1 MNTKRLLPSRF
12 FHCGNKK
19 LAPWVNNSDSKQHWL
34 MQQLLKICSDC
45 QLSRVA
51 VQFGTKLF
59 ILFAFAQAVLPS
71 LTAVGGGMMKNHSDR
86 RFQNVDTLWCRRP
99 TLWTWWR
106 DYRSLYPLPS
116 ENYLLRSRRGPTTH
130 NKGNLRLSP
139 FSLTPSELN
148 PIYIQTETSPPFS
161 ARGIHTCWYRYS
173 LPSML
178 CIWPLSVSEEET
190 EKSTLENL
198 SWTAGCLVK
207 HVTPWITAEQR
218 QKKKKEISN
227 LRIDHVLHH
236 GSEWQTTLGLIMSQC
251 GRVRDVDGCMYRLH
265 ASQRLHCVFA
275 AVTLFTC
282 VFKCVAVRPWFT
294 AHRSPSHFALFCG
307 GLIKTKS
314 RPVGASD
321 GAKWATRASGTSV
334 PGWCHHACLWA
345 WIFMPKL

>member
-1 MNTKRLLPSRF
+1 MNTERLLPSWF

-207 HVTPWITAEQR
+207 HVTPWITAEPR
-218 QKKKKEISN
+218 QKIKGNKQPKNRPCSSSWLWMTDN
-227 LRIDHVLHH
+227 PGIDNVTVWPCAWCGRLHVPFACV
-236 GSEWQTTLGLIMSQC
+236 SKITLGVCGCDFVYMCIQMCSRASLVHCPPQPESLCIILRWLDKNKEQTGRGFRRSQVSHAGQWDLSARVMSP
-251 GRVRDVDGCMYRLH
+251 RL
-265 ASQRLHCVFA
+265 
-275 AVTLFTC
+275 
-282 VFKCVAVRPWFT
+282 
-294 AHRSPSHFALFCG
+294 
-307 GLIKTKS
+307 
-314 RPVGASD
+314 PVGLNF
-321 GAKWATRASGTSV
+321 
-334 PGWCHHACLWA
+334 HA
-345 WIFMPKL
+345 